1 MSKKKEPMYEQRY
14 ELWVWAL
21 GAQDWV
27 RFAPIRQALGKF
39 AIEHPEAWE
48 FWPEHSSGEKLMV
61 MKANI
66 VGFRI
71 VEVPTLRVGGESR

>member
-1 MSKKKEPMYEQRY
+1 MNDQRY

-27 RFAPIRQALGKF
+27 RFAPIRQSLSKF

-48 FWPEHSSGEKLMV
+48 FWPEHGTGETIMLM
-61 MKANI
+61 KQSI
-66 VGFRI
+66 VGFRV
-71 VEVPTLRVGGESR
+71 VEIPTVQMKGIDDANE